1 MSNKKLPRPKQ
12 TVSKRAKHTGSIERT
27 TMKAHYH
34 YSTTI
39 LAGGST
45 SVLKQIILAP
55 SISDFD

>member
-1 MSNKKLPRPKQ
+1 MSKYNLPRPKQ
-12 TVSKRAKHTGSIERT
+12 TVSKRAKQTGSIERA

-45 SVLKQIILAP
+45 SVLKQVILAP
-55 SISDFD
+55 SLSDFD